1 MTARIIQAIDG
12 GERAFWNG
20 VWWVDDPLDA
30 QPYEDDAEDAQIDAE
45 AAGPPDG
52 MPSARIES
60 IDASSA
66 LSLRRRP

>member
-12 GERAFWNG
+12 GECAFWDG

-30 QPYEDDAEDAQIDAE
+30 QPYEDAEDAQIDAE
-45 AAGPPDG
+45 AVGPPDE

-60 IDASSA
+60 IDASVA